1 MMKRTLSV
9 LFVLMLSHGLAEA
22 GHEIVVVQ
30 SAHVKPFEEAIKGFE
45 RSCDAN
51 LHRIIISESQGV
63 DVVREIKL
71 KRPDMVLAV
80 GGDAL
85 SQVKK
90 IKDIPIVYLMV
101 PNPQSALSGQEN
113 ITGVSMNIPPGKQL
127 QALLQWLPRTKRVGL
142 LYDPKNT
149 GYIVEKAHQAA
160 REMGIVLMAKEIHHA
175 RDVATSAM
183 EMKGDI
189 DVFWMLPDVTVMTPE
204 TVEFLLL
211 YSLNYQIPLLAFS
224 EKYLD
229 LGAFISTGIDAFD
242 MGAQAGDMANKILSG
257 RQVKNVQQALAR
269 KYVVSTNLMIAGKL
283 GIGLN
288 LAMASDDHSE
298 KIVRNTLRLQ

>member
-1 MMKRTLSV
+1 M
-9 LFVLMLSHGLAEA
+9 GLPA
-22 GHEIVVVQ
+22 
-30 SAHVKPFEEAIKGFE
+30 
-45 RSCDAN
+45 
-51 LHRIIISESQGV
+51 
-63 DVVREIKL
+63 
-71 KRPDMVLAV
+71 
-80 GGDAL
+80 
-85 SQVKK
+85 
-90 IKDIPIVYLMV
+90 
-101 PNPQSALSGQEN
+101 
-113 ITGVSMNIPPGKQL
+113 GVSMNIPPNRQL
-127 QALLQWLPRTKRVGL
+127 QALLQTLPRTKSVGL

-149 GYIVEKAHQAA
+149 GYLVEEARQAA
-160 REMGIVLMAKEIHHA
+160 GEMDIVLTAKEIHHP

-204 TVEFLLL
+204 TVEFLVLF
-211 YSLNYQIPLLAFS
+211 SLKYRIPLLAFS

-229 LGAFISTGIDAFD
+229 LGAFVSTGIDAFD

-288 LAMASDDHSE
+288 LAMTSNDNSE
-298 KIVRNTLRLQ
+298 KIVRNTLTLQ

>member
-1 MMKRTLSV
+1 MKRVLSV
-9 LFVLMLSHGLAEA
+9 LFVLMFFHGLAEA

-30 SAHVKPFEEAIKGFE
+30 SAYVKPFEEAIKGFE

-51 LHRIIISESQGV
+51 LERIIISESQGV

-80 GGDAL
+80 GVDAL
-85 SQVKK
+85 SEVKR

-101 PNPQSALSGQEN
+101 LNPQFALSGEEN
-113 ITGVSMNIPPGKQL
+113 ITGVSMNIPPNRQL
-127 QALLQWLPRTKRVGL
+127 QALLQALPRTKRVGL

-149 GYIVEKAHQAA
+149 GYLVEEARQAA
-160 REMGIVLMAKEIHHA
+160 GEMGIMLTAREIHHA

-189 DVFWMLPDVTVMTPE
+189 DVFWMLPDLTVMTPE

-211 YSLNYQIPLLAFS
+211 FSLKYQIPLLAFS
-224 EKYLD
+224 EKWLD
-229 LGAFISTGIDAFD
+229 LGAFVSTGIDAFD

-288 LAMASDDHSE
+288 LAMTSNDFSE
-298 KIVRNTLRLQ
+298 NIVRNTLTLQ